1 MVIGFTDEGSS
12 FDYTQEK
19 AQVVEKRLLPLLQ
32 AENSP
37 YDKFIMRVPGFG
49 SSANSFNSFIIIAL
63 LEDWKERDKDA
74 MTIMRQAIGKIVTVP
89 QTLAFPISPQ
99 AIRVSNY
106 NKPIQMVILGST
118 YEELEDIQDDII
130 SKLRRNRGLSRIESD
145 FNRNKPE
152 VKLVIT
158 SF

>member
-1 MVIGFTDEGSS
+1 MCIRDSTTKELLPKEDRGVYLVIGFTDEGSS

-63 LEDWKERDKDA
+63 LEDWKKREKDA

-106 NKPIQMVILGST
+106 NKAVERISGTTKTWNSHNKF
-118 YEELEDIQDDII
+118 II
-130 SKLRRNRGLSRIESD
+130 WTIFSL
-145 FNRNKPE
+145 
-152 VKLVIT
+152 
-158 SF
+158 